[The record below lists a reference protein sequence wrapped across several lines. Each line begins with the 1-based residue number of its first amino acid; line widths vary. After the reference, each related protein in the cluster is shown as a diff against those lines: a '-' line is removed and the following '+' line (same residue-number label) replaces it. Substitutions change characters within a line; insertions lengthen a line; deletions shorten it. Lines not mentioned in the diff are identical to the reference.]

1 MNFKNKVLLRIQKL
15 LNILNYV
22 FSKNLDEQK
31 LYKSCLNSNS
41 IIFDVGSNVGSFI
54 NLVSSKNRKTKLKF
68 YAFEPNKE
76 LLNLSSNILS
86 SKKHKLELNQLA
98 ISSKIGKVSL
108 YLNSISSQSSVL
120 NKPPIMGKIKSQDE
134 VDSITIDYFCKLNNI
149 EFIDLLKIDVEGLEL
164 EVLNSAK
171 ALISEKKVNIIKV
184 EVSSENYY
192 EVFKFLQNLGYSQV
206 GINNQTYIENKLELA
221 DYFFKRL

>member
-1 MNFKNKVLLRIQKL
+1 MINEFKNKVLLRIQKL
-15 LNILNYV
+15 LYVLNHL

-98 ISSKIGKVSL
+98 ISSKIGKATL
-108 YLNSISSQSSVL
+108 YVNSISSQSSVL
-120 NKPPIMGKIKSQDE
+120 NKPQIMGKIKSQY
-134 VDSITIDYFCKLNNI
+134 VDLITIDYFCKLNNI

-164 EVLNSAK
+164 EVLNSEK
-171 ALISEKKVNIIKV
+171 VLLSEKKVNIIKV

-192 EVFKFLQNLGYSQV
+192 EVYKFLQNLGYL
-206 GINNQTYIENKLELA
+206 KLE
-221 DYFFKRL
+221 